1 MKARAFVSLNARGL
15 RSSDSWQSAF
25 NIFRRARFDIIC
37 LQETHWTADIAMQI
51 KRDWDGEIFAS
62 HGTNLSRGVAVLI
75 SSRLD
80 YNVRQIRSDSDGRI
94 VNILLDVE
102 DETINLVNVYAP
114 SSDFQRRIFFLS
126 DIYPNIIGGDFN
138 CIADPRLDK
147 LGGNPNARQS
157 AVSVLTALNS
167 QHNLIDIWRVRHKDE
182 RSFPWTRRN
191 PNDNSL
197 VRTRIDKFF
206 INRSISHFVIDT

>member
-1 MKARAFVSLNARGL
+1 MATFVSLNARGL

-37 LQETHWTADIAMQI
+37 LQETHWTADIEMQI
-51 KRDWDGEIFAS
+51 KRDWSGEIFAS

-80 YNVRQIRSDSDGRI
+80 YNVRQIRSDSDGRV

-114 SSDFQRRIFFLS
+114 SSDFQRRIFFSDLEGFLS
-126 DIYPNIIGGDFN
+126 NVYANIIGGGLQLHSGS
-138 CIADPRLDK
+138 A
-147 LGGNPNARQS
+147 LGQAGWEPKR
-157 AVSVLTALNS
+157 
-167 QHNLIDIWRVRHKDE
+167 
-182 RSFPWTRRN
+182 
-191 PNDNSL
+191 
-197 VRTRIDKFF
+197 
-206 INRSISHFVIDT
+206 

>member
-1 MKARAFVSLNARGL
+1 MATFVSLNARFL

-62 HGTNLSRGVAVLI
+62 HETNLSRGVAVLI

-80 YNVRQIRSDSDGRI
+80 YNVRQIRSIRNSDGRV

-102 DETINLVNVYAP
+102 DEMINLVNVYAP
-114 SSDFQRRIFFLS
+114 SSDFQRRIFFSDLERFLS
-126 DIYPNIIGGDFN
+126 NVYANVIGGG
-138 CIADPRLDK
+138 LQLYSGST
-147 LGGNPNARQS
+147 LGQ
-157 AVSVLTALNS
+157 AV
-167 QHNLIDIWRVRHKDE
+167 WEPKR
-182 RSFPWTRRN
+182 
-191 PNDNSL
+191 
-197 VRTRIDKFF
+197 
-206 INRSISHFVIDT
+206 